1 MTHEGDAQVK
11 SFLEVH
17 GWAHSHSKILAADA
31 SMRQYFRL
39 ELRSKSAVLMDARR
53 SSQQET
59 QRFCYIAE
67 WLKNNG
73 LKAPEIFAQNLR
85 VGLLLLEDFGDDLF
99 AYLMEHDPLQTRRLY
114 KTSVDMLIH
123 LRCTPL
129 PDWLSQP
136 SSADLAEMISPFWE
150 SYADNAEFNMGV
162 RRSISRN
169 LQKILTV
176 LDNGPKVVALRDC
189 HAENL
194 IQISGK
200 SGLDAVGLLD
210 FQDAFICHPAYDLVS
225 LLQDARRDVPP
236 ELEQAMLDYYL
247 LLSQEDPAGF
257 LKAYRILGVQRN
269 LRILGIFS
277 ALAEQQGKK
286 KYVHLQ
292 PRVCAY
298 VRRNLVHPVFD
309 GLRDDLEPLL
319 NRPVDQNLQRG
330 SHG

>member
-136 SSADLAEMISPFWE
+136 SSADPV
-150 SYADNAEFNMGV
+150 SY
-162 RRSISRN
+162 
-169 LQKILTV
+169 TH
-176 LDNGPKVVALRDC
+176 LRA
-189 HAENL
+189 HET
-194 IQISGK
+194 
-200 SGLDAVGLLD
+200 
-210 FQDAFICHPAYDLVS
+210 
-225 LLQDARRDVPP
+225 
-236 ELEQAMLDYYL
+236 
-247 LLSQEDPAGF
+247 
-257 LKAYRILGVQRN
+257 
-269 LRILGIFS
+269 
-277 ALAEQQGKK
+277 
-286 KYVHLQ
+286 
-292 PRVCAY
+292 
-298 VRRNLVHPVFD
+298 
-309 GLRDDLEPLL
+309 
-319 NRPVDQNLQRG
+319 
-330 SHG
+330 